1 MSRLP
6 AMQFYPADWQSDPGI
21 RALGFFDRGVWF
33 EMLCVMHFSSE
44 RGVLLLNGRAMTDD
58 EIARSLGLDK
68 QILTTTL
75 TTLVT
80 SGVASRRESDGAI
93 MSRRMVRDEHIR
105 QERIKAGKSGGNPNL
120 LKQNPTTGDKQI
132 PTPSSSATYS
142 STSTN
147 NRKESIE
154 APDKGAA
161 VESTK
166 HKKQKSIDERLR
178 ELVFPNAWNRA
189 ACDAMRDWLE
199 YRSEIRKPLTSRS
212 LQTQIKKYE
221 SSPTEFIKAVDHSI
235 GKGWVGLFA
244 PDPPGRMGG
253 KLSAEEQRKK
263 NWEIL
268 EGKGNE
274 SRTDNAIF
282 ESSDGG
288 VQVFSANRGDGSVV
302 D

>member
-75 TTLVT
+75 TTLLS
-80 SGVASRRESDGAI
+80 SGVANRRESDGAI
-93 MSRRMVRDEHIR
+93 YSRRMVRDEYIR

-120 LKQNPTTGDKQI
+120 LKQNPTTGVNQN
-132 PTPSSSATYS
+132 PTPSSTSTS
-142 STSTN
+142 TSTSTN
-147 NRKESIE
+147 NRKESID
-154 APDKGAA
+154 APLSGAA

-166 HKKQKSIDERLR
+166 PKKSKSIEDRFQ
-178 ELVFPNAWNRA
+178 ELQFPNEWNST
-189 ACDAMRDWLE
+189 ACYAMRKWLE
-199 YRSEIRKPLTSRS
+199 YRSEIRKPLTARS
-212 LQTQIKKYE
+212 LQAQIENYK
-221 SSPTEFIKAVDHSI
+221 SSPDEFIRAVNHSI

-268 EGKGNE
+268 EGKSHDE
-274 SRTDNAIF
+274 RTGTSIF
-282 ESSDGG
+282 ESDDGSI
-288 VQVFSANRGDGSVV
+288 QILSANRGDGSTVG
-302 D
+302 

>member
-33 EMLCVMHFSSE
+33 EMLCVMHFSSD

-75 TTLVT
+75 TTLLS
-80 SGVASRRESDGAI
+80 SGVASRRKSDGAI
-93 MSRRMVRDEHIR
+93 CSRRMVRDEHIR

-120 LKQNPTTGDKQI
+120 LKQNPTTGVNQN
-132 PTPSSSATYS
+132 PTPSSTST

-147 NRKESIE
+147 NRKESID
-154 APDKGAA
+154 APLSGAA

-166 HKKQKSIDERLR
+166 PKKSKSIEERFQ
-178 ELVFPNAWNRA
+178 ELQFPNAWNST
-189 ACDAMRDWLE
+189 ACHAMRKWLE
-199 YRSEIRKPLTSRS
+199 YRSEIRKPLTARS
-212 LQTQIKKYE
+212 LQAQIENYK
-221 SSPTEFIKAVDHSI
+221 SSPDEFIGAVNHSI

-274 SRTDNAIF
+274 SRTDDAIF

-288 VQVFSANRGDGSVV
+288 VQVFSADGGNGSVV